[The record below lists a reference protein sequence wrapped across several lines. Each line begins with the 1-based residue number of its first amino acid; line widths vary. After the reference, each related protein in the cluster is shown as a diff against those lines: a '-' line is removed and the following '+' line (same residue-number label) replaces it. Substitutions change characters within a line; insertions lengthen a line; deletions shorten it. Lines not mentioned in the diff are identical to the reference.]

1 MQLSQKK
8 QVFIASSGHQ
18 LALGG
23 PGCGKTTSAL
33 LKAARYIDG
42 GSCKPWQKVL
52 FLSFARATVAR
63 VAEQAAGILDQEVR
77 KQLDLSTYHSFAWGI
92 LKSHGYLLFGR
103 EPFRLLPPPQATVRL
118 VNCGADSAAK
128 VAEKERLLREERLL
142 DFDLFAGKAAAVL
155 RRAPRLAA
163 VIGSSHPLIILDE
176 FQDTNSDEW
185 ALVRVLGQHSTLV
198 ALADEE
204 QRIYEFRGA
213 APERIGQF
221 TAHFN
226 PSATDFGDENHR
238 CPGSDIPQFT
248 QNLLGGAVSSQTYQ
262 DVVVRRYPTP
272 RPMEQTYRLTK
283 MEVLNS
289 LKRCRKGGLASFAI
303 GVFVPTKAM
312 MAALSDY
319 FLQPT
324 PSLGAIDHHVAFD
337 ANAAALAA
345 ETIAILLSCNAIS
358 DAPTAVIESVI
369 GHLRGRH
376 DEITGQD
383 RKDADFLEGCLV
395 GKRRASGKNQKLLLE
410 ECARVTQG
418 CIDEEWTGSPA
429 EDWRRVVASLSG
441 CSSGC
446 LSQIGNDARYVK
458 LLRKGAALNRA
469 LTECWRSRGH
479 YGSALEDVR
488 SALLQEHFSMAS
500 QSPQGVHLMN
510 LHKTK
515 GKQFREVIIVE
526 GWQRDRLLS
535 SRAAR
540 DPKATQQA
548 LYLLRVGVSRAE
560 KRVTIL
566 TPSSDPCSF
575 LK

>member
-1 MQLSQKK
+1 MELSEKK
-8 QVFIASSGHQ
+8 QAFIASSGHQ

-33 LKAARYIDG
+33 LKAARCIDG
-42 GSCKPWQKVL
+42 GSYKPWQKVL

-63 VAEQAAGILDQEVR
+63 VAEQATGILDQEVR
-77 KQLDLSTYHSFAWGI
+77 KQLDLSTYHSFAWNI

-142 DFDLFAGKAAAVL
+142 DFDLFAGKAAEVL

-185 ALVRVLGQHSTLV
+185 ALVQVLGQHSTLV

-221 TAHFN
+221 TSRFN
-226 PSATDFGDENHR
+226 PSITDFSDENHR

-248 QNLLGGAVSSQTYQ
+248 RNLLEGEVSSQTYH
-262 DVVVRRYPTP
+262 DVAIRRYQTP
-272 RPMEQTYRLTK
+272 RPIEQTYRLAK

-289 LKRCRKGGLASFAI
+289 LRRCRKGGLESFAI

-324 PSLGAIDHHVAFD
+324 ANLGVIDHHVAFD

-345 ETIAILLSCNAIS
+345 ETIAILLSSNSIS
-358 DAPTAVIESVI
+358 DAPKAVIDSVLR
-369 GHLRGRH
+369 HLRGRN

-383 RKDADFLEGCLV
+383 RRDADFLEEHRA
-395 GKRRASGKNQKLLLE
+395 GKRRASGKNQKLLVD
-410 ECARVTQG
+410 ECARITHE
-418 CIDEEWTGSPA
+418 CIKQEWTGSPG
-429 EDWRRVVASLSG
+429 EDWKRVVTLLSG

-446 LSQIGNDARYVK
+446 LSQIGKDAKYVR
-458 LLRKGAALNRA
+458 LLRKGAALNRT
-469 LTECWRSRGH
+469 LTECWRSKGH

-515 GKQFREVIIVE
+515 GKQFREVIIIE
-526 GWQRDRLLS
+526 GWQRDRFLPP
-535 SRAAR
+535 RVAE
-540 DPKATQQA
+540 DPKGRQQA

-566 TPSSDPCSF
+566 TPSIDTCPF
-575 LK
+575 LL